1 VCCSVLQCN
10 AVCCNVVQGVAACC
24 SVLHCVA
31 ACCSV
36 LIRVAMCCS
45 VLQRGAICCSVLQ
58 CVAVCCSVLQ
68 CVAASC
74 RIYVD
79 YMDESCNTCLCTHT
93 HTLTRTHLCE
103 SVDAVWRRA
112 PEYNTTVTHIH
123 AKCNRLFQA
132 HLIRKTGLFCGNTRL
147 LCGNMGPFA
156 GKLHSGAAIWA
167 LLRMYPTQ
175 SNKKRL
181 MTLQMQQAVSL
192 ALQCDAV

>member
-1 VCCSVLQCN
+1 MCCSVLQCN

-36 LIRVAMCCS
+36 LIRVAVCCS

-112 PEYNTTVTHIH
+112 PEYNTTVTHITH
-123 AKCNRLFQA
+123 ITWTNYCL
-132 HLIRKTGLFCGNTRL
+132 TSMRL
-147 LCGNMGPFA
+147 LVQYAFA
-156 GKLHSGAAIWA
+156 PQMTHINCIAHVTLHYSYYLPDSNYLA
-167 LLRMYPTQ
+167 LLAYSQ
-175 SNKKRL
+175 Y
-181 MTLQMQQAVSL
+181 
-192 ALQCDAV
+192 